1 MWAGLDE
8 DVDPPFIN
16 EATFSNQ
23 LCVDVKVA
31 NDVAAK
37 IIVAIAVRLVI
48 AISRARVFVKIDFFE
63 LVDAVVGRV
72 TENILIEAP
81 NYETISWGYRGV
93 SIDRS
98 RVSSDYN

>member
-1 MWAGLDE
+1 
-8 DVDPPFIN
+8 
-16 EATFSNQ
+16 
-23 LCVDVKVA
+23 
-31 NDVAAK
+31 
-37 IIVAIAVRLVI
+37 VI